1 MMINATAHSWRTS
14 LAWSALSRAAGLLAF
29 GLIGWLLLFPRVNS
43 AWRVVSLIAVLAI
56 AGLVGARWYV
66 SHARAEHRWRAAL
79 DRYAERELANEIPSR
94 WDSRAGARPK
104 VR

>member
-14 LAWSALSRAAGLLAF
+14 LAWSALNWAARLFILEF
-29 GLIGWLLLFPRVNS
+29 IGWLWLFPRVNS

-56 AGLVGARWYV
+56 AGLVDARWNV

-79 DRYAERELANEIPSR
+79 DRYAERELANEMPSR